1 MSTFTEALDLSP
13 ENLKVKTGIF
23 GLQQDELDAIV
34 KTFTSTVPISEMV
47 EKLVR
52 DFLTSSD
59 VVVISI
65 TEEMAKAIIKFTD
78 DLLYTDVQK
87 GIIVYKMF
95 DAVHNA
101 TINALRRAENS
112 QKLKSLDALIQEFE
126 ELLKK
131 VNKTNP
137 ENPEQN

>member
-23 GLQQDELDAIV
+23 GIQQDELDAIV

-47 EKLVR
+47 QKLVR
-52 DFLTSSD
+52 AFLASSD

-95 DAVHNA
+95 DAVHTA
-101 TINALRRAENS
+101 TVNALRRAENS
-112 QKLKSLDALIQEFE
+112 QKLKSLDALIQEFD

-131 VNKTNP
+131 VSKTNP
-137 ENPEQN
+137 GNPEQN